1 MNSGIK
7 GQLQE
12 GVLREAVYGLSE
24 WKRSEIQKANLIANP
39 GCFATAALLAI
50 LPLVRSGIIEE
61 DSIII
66 DAKSGVSG
74 AGKRQQR

>member
-1 MNSGIK
+1 MKDPSYMNSGIK

-39 GCFATAALLAI
+39 DVLLQ
-50 LPLVRSGIIEE
+50 PHY
-61 DSIII
+61 
-66 DAKSGVSG
+66 
-74 AGKRQQR
+74 